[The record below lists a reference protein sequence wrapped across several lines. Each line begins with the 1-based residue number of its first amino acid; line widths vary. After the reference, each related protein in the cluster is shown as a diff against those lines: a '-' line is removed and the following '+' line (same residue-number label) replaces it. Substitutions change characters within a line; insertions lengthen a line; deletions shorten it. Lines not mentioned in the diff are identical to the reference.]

1 MITQECG
8 MLRPLRSVILLKG
21 WRGVQYRFLA
31 STGEQ
36 FLVAGVGLSHLVITR
51 PGETILLS
59 V

>member
-1 MITQECG
+1 

-59 V
+59 L